1 MPMYSVIEYS
11 SNYSKTTK
19 ILWFYS
25 TDEATTFDAGIAN
38 IDEFKIFKY
47 KVKLLGNTV
56 AYPTPNAVN
65 GILTNAVIAV
75 PLKCLRNFW
84 RSLEKPLINCE
95 VQLKLKWT
103 NHCVL
108 SGAGADN
115 GNGNANDNFIIFT
128 IRDTK
133 LYVLAL
139 TLSAREIKNYQNFL
153 ARI

>member
-1 MPMYSVIEYS
+1 MHHLLKVSQKIDKTTTDNAKDLDLVMPMYSVIEYS
-11 SNYSKTTK
+11 SNYSKTK

-75 PLKCLRNFW
+75 PLKYLSNLW

-95 VQLKLKWT
+95 V
-103 NHCVL
+103 
-108 SGAGADN
+108 
-115 GNGNANDNFIIFT
+115 
-128 IRDTK
+128 
-133 LYVLAL
+133 
-139 TLSAREIKNYQNFL
+139 
-153 ARI
+153 